1 MRLDD
6 ERPSHNIEDRR
17 GAGGARGPFRF
28 PRFPG
33 GRGGFGGRRVRLPMG
48 RRSGGFGIGTIV
60 LLLGLAWLMGINP
73 LSLIF
78 GGGGGGLPMPSPTRE
93 VATGPGVP
101 GNPAGSQRNDA
112 EKMFV
117 AKVLGTTE
125 RTWDRIFRQRLGREY
140 VKPKLVLFSG
150 QVSSA
155 CGFASAAMGP
165 FYCPLDSKVYLDFS
179 FFRDMQRKLG
189 ASGDFAQAYVIAHEV
204 GHHIQNLLGIL
215 SEVQRRKPRVGR
227 VAANQLQV
235 RVELQADCL
244 AGVWGAAN
252 RHLLERGDLEE
263 ALRLA
268 AAIGDDR
275 LQKRSR
281 GYVVP
286 DSFTHGSAEQ
296 RVRWFRR
303 GFETGDIRQ
312 CDTFRAR
319 QL

>member
-6 ERPSHNIEDRR
+6 ERPSENIEDRR
-17 GAGGARGPFRF
+17 GMGGGFRL

-33 GRGGFGGRRVRLPMG
+33 GRGGFGGRRVRLPM
-48 RRSGGFGIGTIV
+48 RRGGGFGIGTII
-60 LLLGLAWLMGINP
+60 LLLALAWLMGINP

-78 GGGGGGLPMPSPTRE
+78 GGGGGLMPSPTRE
-93 VATGPGVP
+93 VATRQAPG
-101 GNPAGSQRNDA
+101 GSGGSGAVRNDA
-112 EKMFV
+112 EKVFV

-125 RTWDRIFRQRLGREY
+125 RTWDRIFRQRLGRTYE
-140 VKPKLVLFSG
+140 KPRLVLFSG
-150 QVSSA
+150 AVQSA
-155 CGFASAAMGP
+155 CGMASAAMGP
-165 FYCPLDSKVYLDFS
+165 FYCPLDRKVYLDTA
-179 FFRDMQRKLG
+179 FFRDMRGKLG
-189 ASGDFAQAYVIAHEV
+189 ASGDFAEAYVIAHEV
-204 GHHIQNLLGIL
+204 GHHVQNLLGIL
-215 SEVQRRKPRVGR
+215 GKVQQAKRGVGR
-227 VAANQLQV
+227 VAANRLQV
-235 RVELQADCL
+235 KVELQADCL

-252 RHLLERGDLEE
+252 RHLLEAGDLEE

-275 LQKRSR
+275 LQKRAR

-303 GFETGDIRQ
+303 GFESGDVRQ

-319 QL
+319 NL